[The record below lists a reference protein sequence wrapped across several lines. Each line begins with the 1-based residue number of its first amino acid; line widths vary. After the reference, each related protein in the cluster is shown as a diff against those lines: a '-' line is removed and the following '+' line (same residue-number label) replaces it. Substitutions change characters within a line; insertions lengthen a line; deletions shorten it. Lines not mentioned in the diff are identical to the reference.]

1 MEFRTVVKPL
11 DGYEGLI
18 DHEHPVVMLGSCF
31 SDNIGSRLA
40 EHGFDCTVNPSGTLY
55 NPASMA
61 SCMLDL
67 LYDRPYTKADDL
79 FQDSAGVWHS
89 WSHHSRF
96 SGRDPEAILEAM
108 NSEADRARKA
118 LTKASA
124 LIVTFGTSWLFRHR
138 DSRRVVANCHK
149 MPAETFSR
157 EMLTPAQTAGLWK
170 KILRELATR
179 YPELKVI
186 FTVSPIRH
194 KADGPWGNTVSK
206 SALHIAIA
214 KLTEDHPTQALYFP
228 AYEIMDYDL
237 RDYRFYAA
245 DMMHPSEVAADY
257 IYSIFA
263 DSFMTAETRR
273 KADEHLR
280 ASRRSAHRPLI
291 PDA

>member
-1 MEFRTVVKPL
+1 MEFRTTVKPL
-11 DGYEGLI
+11 DGYEGLVTH
-18 DHEHPVVMLGSCF
+18 DRPVVMLGSCF
-31 SDNIGSRLA
+31 SDNIGNRLA
-40 EHGFDCTVNPSGTLY
+40 ERGFDCTVNPSGTLY

-61 SCMLDL
+61 SCLLDL
-67 LYDRPYTKADDL
+67 LYDRPFTEADDL
-79 FQDSAGVWHS
+79 FQDSAGIWHS

-96 SGRDPEAILEAM
+96 SGRDPQAMLAAM
-108 NSEADRARKA
+108 NSEASRAREA
-118 LTKASA
+118 LSKASA

-138 DSRRVVANCHK
+138 ESRRVVANCHK
-149 MPAETFSR
+149 MPAGIFSR

-170 KILRELATR
+170 KMLRELASR
-179 YPELKVI
+179 FPGLKVV

-206 SALHIAIA
+206 SALHLAVS
-214 KLTEDHPTQALYFP
+214 KLIEELPEQAVYFP

-263 DSFMTAETRR
+263 ESFMTPETRSR
-273 KADEHLR
+273 ADEHLR
-280 ASRRSAHRPLI
+280 AARRAAHRPLI
-291 PDA
+291 TD